1 MIYLNIHYEM
11 RRHGL
16 NGQQLAA
23 ALGLPL
29 RDVILKLYGKTEFS
43 LHEIEQL
50 ADLFGCSLDYL
61 VGHPVVTRT
70 LSPEKGMDSIMRGLM
85 PENLMWFNSVT

>member
-16 NGQQLAA
+16 KGQQLAA
-23 ALGLPL
+23 VLGLPL
-29 RDVILKLYGKTEFS
+29 NDVIFKLYGETEFS

-50 ADLFGCSLDYL
+50 ADLFGCYL
-61 VGHPVVTRT
+61 VGHRVVTRAYT
-70 LSPEKGMDSIMRGLM
+70 PGEGIDSIMRG
-85 PENLMWFNSVT
+85 

>member
-16 NGQQLAA
+16 KGQQLAA
-23 ALGLPL
+23 VLGLPL
-29 RDVILKLYGKTEFS
+29 NDVIFKLYGETEFS
-43 LHEIEQL
+43 LYEIEQL

-61 VGHPVVTRT
+61 VG
-70 LSPEKGMDSIMRGLM
+70 LM
-85 PENLMWFNSVT
+85 PTLRIRTSEPGTIRPPAMK

>member
-16 NGQQLAA
+16 KGQQLAA
-23 ALGLPL
+23 VLGLPL
-29 RDVILKLYGKTEFS
+29 NDVI
-43 LHEIEQL
+43 L

-61 VGHPVVTRT
+61 VGHRVVTRAYT
-70 LSPEKGMDSIMRGLM
+70 PGEGIDSIMRG
-85 PENLMWFNSVT
+85 

>member
-16 NGQQLAA
+16 KGQQLAA
-23 ALGLPL
+23 VLGLPL
-29 RDVILKLYGKTEFS
+29 NDVIFKLYEETEFS
-43 LHEIEQL
+43 LYEIEQL

-61 VGHPVVTRT
+61 VGHRR
-70 LSPEKGMDSIMRGLM
+70 KGVKQVRYGGMITMEPFIKQRERGI
-85 PENLMWFNSVT
+85 P